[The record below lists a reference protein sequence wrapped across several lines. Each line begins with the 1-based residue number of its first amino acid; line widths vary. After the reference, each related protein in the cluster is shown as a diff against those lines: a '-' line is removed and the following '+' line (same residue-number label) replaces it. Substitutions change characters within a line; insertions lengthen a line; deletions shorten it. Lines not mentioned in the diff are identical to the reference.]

1 MSETLNDN
9 LITIKPIGFIKSP
22 YLQKFAVPR
31 QPGLAP
37 AVISK
42 IEFLP
47 PFSDP
52 HAFLGLEGFSH
63 IHVLFIFDKA
73 EYRGFKA
80 TVRPPRL
87 GGNKRI
93 GVFASRAPFRP
104 SKIGLSVVKLEKIG
118 EENGRAY
125 LEVSGADLVNGT
137 PIIDIKPY
145 IPFVD
150 AIPGAQGGFATEPP
164 PLKQVEFTAYA
175 AELLHKFLPQD
186 QDAIEQILAQDPRP
200 AYKNRGE
207 DNKIYKVA
215 FNNYD
220 IAFKVEDLRVIVV
233 DIIDLGQQHAK

>member
-1 MSETLNDN
+1 MSEKLNDN

-31 QPGLAP
+31 QPGLVP
-37 AVISK
+37 TVISK
-42 IEFLP
+42 IEFVP

-73 EYRGFKA
+73 EYSEFKA

-87 GGNKRI
+87 GGNKRV
-93 GVFASRAPFRP
+93 GVFASRSPFRP
-104 SKIGLSVVKLEKIG
+104 SQIGLSVVKLEKIG

-164 PLKQVEFTAYA
+164 PLKKVEFTEHA
-175 AELLHKFLPQD
+175 ADLLNKFLAKE

-233 DIIDLGQQHAK
+233 DIIDLGQQHEK